1 MLSDRTKL
9 LLLGGCLLGSLGT
22 LWTSSSFMMG
32 RNDLGVMGAPLNK
45 FCKEPRAAAKAC
57 LDKNDEDSS
66 CLKLLSQASK
76 CEETLKRAYRHI
88 NMGGCPREIQAVTI
102 CEVEWCEDVGGNREA
117 EKACTQECSALREIL
132 DKCIKGHVM
141 SFFQRYGLEE
151 NGTMK
156 VK

>member
-9 LLLGGCLLGSLGT
+9 LLLGACLLGSLST

-32 RNDLGVMGAPLNK
+32 RNDLGVIEAPLNR

-57 LDKNDEDSS
+57 LDKDDEDSS

-102 CEVEWCEDVGGNREA
+102 CEVEWCENVGGKREA
-117 EKACTQECSALREIL
+117 QEACRQECSAVRETL
-132 DKCIKGHVM
+132 DNCVKRHVS

-151 NGTMK
+151 NGTIK
-156 VK
+156 IK